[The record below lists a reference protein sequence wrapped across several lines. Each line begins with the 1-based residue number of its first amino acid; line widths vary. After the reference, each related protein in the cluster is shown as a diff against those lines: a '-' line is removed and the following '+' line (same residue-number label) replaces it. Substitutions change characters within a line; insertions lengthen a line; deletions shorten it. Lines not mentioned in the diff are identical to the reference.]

1 MNRYL
6 YLLFFLSVNVFA
18 QAAGKT
24 GRSLNFFTDIL
35 GKKGILFV
43 VGIVFF
49 ALAYKN
55 SVKLFAWI
63 EDQTFGTR
71 DYVLQKCELLF
82 LEVKPNHVTYFL
94 LYLAFGNSI
103 VVMGIFFLSGKYA
116 FGVILGG
123 FLSILGW
130 KFPRPFM
137 DYLVRRRITKYET
150 QMVDGLNLLSNGLR
164 AGLSVPQS
172 LGLVV
177 EELPAPISQEFNLI
191 LQQNKIGATLEDAF
205 ENLAKRVPTEDNDMF
220 VSSVNILRE
229 TGGNLAEVFDTIAF
243 VIRERVRL
251 KQKIATY
258 IAQGKM
264 QGGMIASMPT
274 LMGAYFAS
282 TEPTFVDLL
291 FGTIPGNLVLIV
303 AAGLNIA
310 GAYAMWKVIQIKV

>member
-1 MNRYL
+1 MNKIIL
-6 YLLFFLSVNVFA
+6 SLLLISPEVFA
-18 QAAGKT
+18 QAIKS
-24 GRSLNFFTDIL
+24 RSINFFTDVL
-35 GKKGILFV
+35 GKPGVYTLIFL
-43 VGIVFF
+43 IFF
-49 ALAYKN
+49 AAAYKN

-71 DYVLQKCELLF
+71 DFVLQKCELLF
-82 LEVKPNHVTYFL
+82 FEVKPNHVTYGL
-94 LYLAFGNSI
+94 LFLAFGISFI
-103 VVMGIFFLSGKYA
+103 VMGIFFIFGKYIPGIF
-116 FGVILGG
+116 FGVVI
-123 FLSILGW
+123 SIIGW
-130 KFPRPFM
+130 KIPRPIM
-137 DYLVRRRITKYET
+137 NALVERRITQYEN

-172 LGLVV
+172 IGLVV
-177 EELPAPISQEFNLI
+177 EELPAPISQEFNLV

-229 TGGNLAEVFDTIAF
+229 TGGNLAEVFDTIAS

-258 IAQGKM
+258 VAQGKM

-282 TEPTFVDLL
+282 TDPTFVDSL
-291 FGTIPGNLVLIV
+291 FGTIIGNIVLLGAGALNLV
-303 AAGLNIA
+303 
-310 GAYAMWKVIQIKV
+310 GAWAMWKVIQIKV